1 MEKQQS
7 KKPLIRF
14 PEFKD
19 SWEHKRLNELLS
31 EAKKRNEDLKYGKDE
46 VLSVSGEL
54 GIVNQIEHLGRSYAG
69 VSVHQYHVVEVGDIV
84 YTKSPLKANPFG
96 IIKLNKGKAGI
107 VSTLYAVYKVNQQT
121 AYGPFIDYY
130 FSLDANTN
138 RYLRPLVK
146 KGAKNDMKI
155 NNAYVLHDRIFA
167 PAIPE
172 QKRIA
177 SFFTVLDKKIAELK
191 QKKNLLEQYK
201 KGVMQKIFSREIRF
215 QPGTVTL
222 YLPLAAEP
230 TTEYGR
236 NESYPDWKVK
246 KLGNLG
252 STFNGL
258 TGKTKEDFGTGKPYI
273 QYKQIFDNSK
283 IDITKV
289 DYVNI
294 TEKDKQNRAKF
305 GDVFFTTSSE
315 TPNEIGT
322 ASVLLE
328 DLEEIYLNSFC
339 FGFRPKSLQELY
351 PHFSR
356 YLFRSETFRKK
367 IIKLAQ
373 GSTRYNMSKV
383 QLLKLKIEIPSLEEQ
398 KKIAGFLSAIDTKI
412 EAVSSQIDHSK
423 TFKKGLLQK
432 MFV

>member
-19 SWEHKRLNELLS
+19 AWEHKRLNELLS

-69 VSVHQYHVVEVGDIV
+69 VSVHNYHVVEVGDIV

-96 IIKLNKGKAGI
+96 IIKLNKGKPGI

-201 KGVMQKIFSREIRF
+201 KGVMQKLFSQELRF
-215 QPGTVTL
+215 KDENGKDFPKW
-222 YLPLAAEP
+222 E
-230 TTEYGR
+230 
-236 NESYPDWKVK
+236 KK
-246 KLGNLG
+246 KLKYFLKERKTRNTNCEFEEVFSVAKNKGVINQIEHLG
-252 STFNGL
+252 RSFASLEISNYKVVL
-258 TGKTKEDFGTGKPYI
+258 PNDIIYTKSPTSEFPFGI
-273 QYKQIFDNSK
+273 I
-283 IDITKV
+283 
-289 DYVNI
+289 
-294 TEKDKQNRAKF
+294 KQNKLNRT
-305 GDVFFTTSSE
+305 GVV
-315 TPNEIGT
+315 
-322 ASVLLE
+322 SVLYGVFIPTNKSIGLLL
-328 DLEEIYLNSFC
+328 DLYFSNWENTLNYLTPIVQKGAKNTINIGNTDFLNGSEI
-339 FGFRPKSLQELY
+339 SL
-351 PHFSR
+351 P
-356 YLFRSETFRKK
+356 
-367 IIKLAQ
+367 A
-373 GSTRYNMSKV
+373 
-383 QLLKLKIEIPSLEEQ
+383 SLEEQ
-398 KKIAGFLSAIDTKI
+398 IKIADYILAIDSKINYCNIQLENTK
-412 EAVSSQIDHSK
+412 QYR
-423 TFKKGLLQK
+423 KGLLQK
-432 MFV
+432 MFI

>member
-7 KKPLIRF
+7 KKPLVRF

-19 SWEHKRLNELLS
+19 AWEHKQLNELLS

-107 VSTLYAVYKVNQQT
+107 VSTLYAVYKVNNQT

-191 QKKNLLEQYK
+191 EKKSLLEQYK
-201 KGVMQKIFSREIRF
+201 KGAMQKLFSQELRF
-215 QPGTVTL
+215 KDENGKEFPK
-222 YLPLAAEP
+222 
-230 TTEYGR
+230 
-236 NESYPDWKVK
+236 WVK
-246 KLGNLG
+246 KPLGIIG
-252 STFNGL
+252 ETYNGL
-258 TGKTKEDFGTGKPYI
+258 TGKTKENFGEGKPYI
-273 QYKQIFDNSK
+273 QYKQIFDNTK
-283 IDITKV
+283 IDVSKFDFVQV
-289 DYVNI
+289 DEN
-294 TEKDKQNRAKF
+294 ENQNRAKY
-305 GDVFFTTSSE
+305 GDIFFTTSSE
-315 TPNEIGT
+315 TPLEIGYS
-322 ASVLLE
+322 SVLLE
-328 DLEEIYLNSFC
+328 NVDELYLNSFC
-339 FGFRPKSLQELY
+339 FGYRINSFKELN
-351 PHFSR
+351 PTFAQ
-356 YLFRSETFRKK
+356 YLFRSPIFRKEV
-367 IIKLAQ
+367 IKLGQ

-383 QLLKLKIEIPSLEEQ
+383 ELMKIEILLPSEKEQIKISDFLETLDE
-398 KKIAGFLSAIDTKI
+398 KIIRTTTQLQQT
-412 EAVSSQIDHSK
+412 QQY
-423 TFKKGLLQK
+423 KKGLLQN
-432 MFV
+432 MFI

>member
-1 MEKQQS
+1 MEKQRG

-14 PEFKD
+14 PEFKEA
-19 SWEHKRLNELLS
+19 WEHKRLNELLS

-155 NNAYVLHDRIFA
+155 NNSYVLHDRVFA

-172 QKRIA
+172 QKQIA
-177 SFFTVLDKKIAELK
+177 SFFMILDKKIAALK
-191 QKKNLLEQYK
+191 RKKNLIEQYK
-201 KGVMQKIFSREIRF
+201 KGVMEKLFSQEFRFKDENGKEFPKWQKKAMGKIGE
-215 QPGTVTL
+215 
-222 YLPLAAEP
+222 
-230 TTEYGR
+230 
-236 NESYPDWKVK
+236 
-246 KLGNLG
+246 
-252 STFNGL
+252 TFNGL
-258 TGKTKEDFGTGKPYI
+258 TGKTKENFGEGKPYI
-273 QYKQIFDNSK
+273 QYKQIFDNTK
-283 IDITKV
+283 IDLAKCDFVQIAENENQNKV
-289 DYVNI
+289 KY
-294 TEKDKQNRAKF
+294 

-315 TPNEIGT
+315 TPLEIGYS
-322 ASVLLE
+322 SVLLE
-328 DLEEIYLNSFC
+328 NIDELYLNSFC
-339 FGFRPKSLQELY
+339 FGYRIYSFKELS
-351 PHFSR
+351 PTFAQ
-356 YLFRSETFRKK
+356 YLFRGPRFREQV
-367 IIKLAQ
+367 IKLGQ
-373 GSTRYNMSKV
+373 GSTRYNMSK
-383 QLLKLKIEIPSLEEQ
+383 LELMKTEINLPCESEQ
-398 KKIAGFLSAIDTKI
+398 IKIATFLMTIDEKI
-412 EAVSSQIDHSK
+412 MRT
-423 TFKKGLLQK
+423 TFQLQETLQWKKGLLQN

>member
-19 SWEHKRLNELLS
+19 AWEHKQLNELLS

-167 PAIPE
+167 PTIPE

-191 QKKNLLEQYK
+191 QKKNLLEQYR
-201 KGVMQKIFSREIRF
+201 KGVMQKLFSQELRFKDENGKEFPKWKNFKIGDIASLIKDGTHGTHKDSTIGNYYLLSAKNVVDGTIRI
-215 QPGTVTL
+215 
-222 YLPLAAEP
+222 E
-230 TTEYGR
+230 
-236 NESYPDWKVK
+236 ESDRKI
-246 KLGNLG
+246 
-252 STFNGL
+252 S
-258 TGKTKEDFGTGKPYI
+258 KEDFDLIYKNYNLKNDDILLTIVGTIGRTAMWN
-273 QYKQIFDNSK
+273 DNIKNVAFQRSVAFLRFEKHLPEFIYQLFNQEQFQLELLKRQVVSAQPGIYLGDLAKIKINIPNIEEQSK
-283 IDITKV
+283 IANFLRTIDDKITRT
-289 DYVNI
+289 NS
-294 TEKDKQNRAKF
+294 Q
-305 GDVFFTTSSE
+305 
-315 TPNEIGT
+315 
-322 ASVLLE
+322 
-328 DLEEIYLNSFC
+328 LEE
-339 FGFRPKSLQELY
+339 
-351 PHFSR
+351 
-356 YLFRSETFRKK
+356 
-367 IIKLAQ
+367 
-373 GSTRYNMSKV
+373 
-383 QLLKLKIEIPSLEEQ
+383 
-398 KKIAGFLSAIDTKI
+398 TKR
-412 EAVSSQIDHSK
+412 
-423 TFKKGLLQK
+423 FKKGLLQN
-432 MFV
+432 MFI

>member
-7 KKPLIRF
+7 IKPLIRF

-19 SWEHKRLNELLS
+19 AWEHKRLNELLR
-31 EAKKRNEDLKYGKDE
+31 EAKKRNEDLVYGKDE

-155 NNAYVLHDRIFA
+155 NNAYVLHDRIFT
-167 PAIPE
+167 PTIPE

-201 KGVMQKIFSREIRF
+201 KGLIQKLFSQELRF
-215 QPGTVTL
+215 KDEKGMEFPNW
-222 YLPLAAEP
+222 E
-230 TTEYGR
+230 
-236 NESYPDWKVK
+236 KK
-246 KLGNLG
+246 KLGEIAFKKSSNIAANTIEDNFGDYIIYGASGVLKKIDFYREELEYISIVKDGAGVGRVFLCDSKSSVLGTLDIIKPIGGNFHYLFYFLQQTNFLKYVTG
-252 STFNGL
+252 STIPHIYFS
-258 TGKTKEDFGTGKPYI
+258 D
-273 QYKQIFDNSK
+273 YKAEK
-283 IDITKV
+283 I
-289 DYVNI
+289 
-294 TEKDKQNRAKF
+294 
-305 GDVFFTTSSE
+305 
-315 TPNEIGT
+315 
-322 ASVLLE
+322 
-328 DLEEIYLNSFC
+328 
-339 FGFRPKSLQELY
+339 
-351 PHFSR
+351 
-356 YLFRSETFRKK
+356 LFPC
-367 IIKLAQ
+367 I
-373 GSTRYNMSKV
+373 V
-383 QLLKLKIEIPSLEEQ
+383 EQ
-398 KKIAGFLSAIDTKI
+398 TKIANFLFAIDDKI
-412 EAVSSQIDHSK
+412 NRTENQIQQ
-423 TFKKGLLQK
+423 TQQYKKGLLQN
-432 MFV
+432 MFC

>member
-7 KKPLIRF
+7 KKPFVRF

-19 SWEHKRLNELLS
+19 AWEHKRLNELLS

-201 KGVMQKIFSREIRF
+201 KGVMQKLFSQELRF
-215 QPGTVTL
+215 KDENGKEFQKWAKK
-222 YLPLAAEP
+222 PLGKIGE
-230 TTEYGR
+230 TY
-236 NESYPDWKVK
+236 
-246 KLGNLG
+246 
-252 STFNGL
+252 NGL
-258 TGKTKEDFGTGKPYI
+258 TGKTKENFGEGKPYI
-273 QYKQIFDNSK
+273 QYKQIFDNTK
-283 IDITKV
+283 IDVSKFDFVQV
-289 DYVNI
+289 DEN
-294 TEKDKQNRAKF
+294 ENQNRAKY

-315 TPNEIGT
+315 TPLEIGYS
-322 ASVLLE
+322 SVLLE
-328 DLEEIYLNSFC
+328 NVDELYLNSFC
-339 FGFRPKSLQELY
+339 FGYRINSFKELS
-351 PHFSR
+351 PTFAQ
-356 YLFRSETFRKK
+356 YLFRSPIFRKEV
-367 IIKLAQ
+367 IKLGQ

-383 QLLKLKIEIPSLEEQ
+383 ELMKIEILLPSEKEQSKISAFLETIDE
-398 KKIAGFLSAIDTKI
+398 KIIRTTTQLQQT
-412 EAVSSQIDHSK
+412 QQY
-423 TFKKGLLQK
+423 KKGLLQN
-432 MFV
+432 MFI